1 MSKIIYEIVQHD
13 GGWAYRVN
21 GTYSER
27 FATHDAAR
35 AAAARAAQEQ
45 NHPGV
50 SMLISWE
57 DSAGHWHKELAAG
70 DDRPETGVK
79 G

>member
-27 FATHDAAR
+27 FATHDEVR
-35 AAAARAAQEQ
+35 AAAAQAAQEQ
-45 NHPGV
+45 RQPRVLLFPHLCEQASKFDQDFGR
-50 SMLISWE
+50 SGAE
-57 DSAGHWHKELAAG
+57 G
-70 DDRPETGVK
+70 
-79 G
+79 